1 MALETL
7 IHIGYHKTASTWLQT
22 HILDNPE
29 TLLKRFFSK
38 KDIRDFI
45 VLPHSL
51 DFNSKAVR
59 THHLKL
65 MKQAIETENLSED
78 TISVISSERLS
89 GHPHSGGYDSKEI
102 ADRLKACFP
111 DGKVLIVIREQ
122 KSAISSCYLQ
132 YVKYGGTCSIKD
144 YIKPPKRGLPVIPL
158 FKFEHFDYVKLIQY
172 YRTLFGEDKVLV
184 IPYELFKDDP
194 QKFYTHIVEFS
205 GAKRLKEI
213 PFGNVT
219 NKRLSYLMSKFARQA
234 NKLFVKTTLNPS
246 APSSEYFSNNTIGFF
261 MVLDRLVPKFIKK
274 ICDKSLDKYIE
285 SQVGERFLEG
295 NKELQKIV
303 NFDLSKY
310 GYDL

>member
-29 TLLKRFFSK
+29 TRLKRFFSK

-51 DFNSKAVR
+51 DFNSIAVR

-65 MKQAIETENLSED
+65 MKQAIEGENLAED

-158 FKFEHFDYVKLIQY
+158 FKFEHFDYSKLIQY
-172 YRTLFGEDKVLV
+172 YIDLFGQENVLA
-184 IPYELFKDDP
+184 IPFELFKDDP
-194 QKFYTHIVEFS
+194 QKFYTHIVEFTK
-205 GAKRLKEI
+205 AKRLKEI
-213 PFGNVT
+213 PFGNIT
-219 NKRLSYLMSKFARQA
+219 NKRLSYLMSKLSRQA

-246 APSSEYFSNNTIGFF
+246 APSSEYFSNNTIKFF
-261 MVLDRLVPKFIKK
+261 MFIDSLIPKAVKK
-274 ICDKSLDKYIE
+274 ICDSSLDKYIE
-285 SQVGERFLEG
+285 TQVSDRFQEG
-295 NKELQKIV
+295 NKKLQKLV

>member
-51 DFNSKAVR
+51 DFNSQSVK

-65 MKQAIETENLSED
+65 MEKAVTAENLSED
-78 TISVISSERLS
+78 TISVVSSERLS

-102 ADRLKACFP
+102 ADRLKSCFP
-111 DGKVLIVIREQ
+111 DAKVLIVIREQ

-144 YIKPPKRGLPVIPL
+144 YVNPPKRGLPVIPL

-172 YRTLFGEDKVLV
+172 YRNLFGKDKVLV
-184 IPYELFKDDP
+184 LPYELFKDEP
-194 QKFYTHIVEFS
+194 QKFYTQILEFS
-205 GAKRLKEI
+205 NAKRLKKVPYGKI
-213 PFGNVT
+213 T
-219 NKRLSYLMSKFARQA
+219 NKRLSYLTSKFARQA

-246 APSSEYFSNNTIGFF
+246 APSSEYLSNNIISLF
-261 MVLDRLVPKFIKK
+261 MILDRLVPKFIRKA
-274 ICDKSLDKYIE
+274 CDRILDKYIE
-285 SQVGERFLEG
+285 SQVSDRFLEG

-303 NFDLSKY
+303 NIDLSEY